1 MIKKW
6 ACRASSGYHFLWP
19 YVNKKKEAWRQ
30 FHLVLQSVLM
40 KEVFGYVPEF
50 PILLRCRG
58 FISSI
63 PGFLLRFFY
72 FDQVTV

>member
-1 MIKKW
+1 
-6 ACRASSGYHFLWP
+6 
-19 YVNKKKEAWRQ
+19 
-30 FHLVLQSVLM
+30 LQSVLM